1 MMQESSSQSCTVT
14 FKDPRTSET
23 IVVEVDKRLNIG
35 RAPKQPGLI
44 IAENDEYISA
54 NAIEVRSNSDGVQ
67 IGNTSTHSFIEVRT
81 PQGLRVLFPGE
92 QLLVPTAATVML
104 RGQTYIYRIEVD
116 PGVLRVAQ
124 IEKTGTKR
132 IFEHYKISEERKP
145 TLVLL
150 CAAHFFPERYGQ
162 SPLKASQIAKMLTE
176 RGQKVTTKAVNNK
189 LQRTRE
195 DIEGH
200 TGDYLDDR
208 EALVNYL
215 VRFGYVT
222 LTDVKGLLGI
232 A

>member
-1 MMQESSSQSCTVT
+1 MKQESSSQSCKVM

-23 IVVEVDKRLNIG
+23 IVVEVDKCLHIG

-44 IAENDEYISA
+44 IAKDDEYISA
-54 NAIEVRSNSDGVQ
+54 NAIEVRPNSDGVQ
-67 IGNTSTHSFIEVRT
+67 IGNTSTHSYIEVRT
-81 PQGLRVLFPGE
+81 PQGLRVVFPGE
-92 QLLVPTAATVML
+92 QLLVPTTATVML
-104 RGQTYIYRIEVD
+104 RGHTFTYRVEVD

-124 IEKTGTKR
+124 INRTGTKPVNEPF
-132 IFEHYKISEERKP
+132 IIAEERKS

-162 SPLKASQIAKMLTE
+162 SPLKASDIAKMLTE

-195 DIEGH
+195 DIEEH
-200 TGDYLDDR
+200 TGDYVDDR

-222 LTDVKGLLGI
+222 LADVKELLGI
-232 A
+232 I

>member
-14 FKDPRTSET
+14 FKDPQTSET

-132 IFEHYKISEERKP
+132 IFEHYKIS
-145 TLVLL
+145 
-150 CAAHFFPERYGQ
+150 
-162 SPLKASQIAKMLTE
+162 
-176 RGQKVTTKAVNNK
+176 
-189 LQRTRE
+189 
-195 DIEGH
+195 
-200 TGDYLDDR
+200 
-208 EALVNYL
+208 
-215 VRFGYVT
+215 
-222 LTDVKGLLGI
+222 
-232 A
+232 

>member
-1 MMQESSSQSCTVT
+1 MTQESSSQSCTVT
-14 FKDPRTSET
+14 FKDPKTSAT

-54 NAIEVRSNSDGVQ
+54 NAIEVQPNSDGVQ

-222 LTDVKGLLGI
+222 LADVKGLLGI
-232 A
+232 G

>member
-1 MMQESSSQSCTVT
+1 MQESSSQSCTVI
-14 FKDPRTSET
+14 FKDPKTSET

-44 IAENDEYISA
+44 IAESDEYISA

-116 PGVLRVAQ
+116 PGVLHVTQ

-195 DIEGH
+195 DLEGH

-222 LTDVKGLLGI
+222 LADVKGLLGI
-232 A
+232 G

>member
-1 MMQESSSQSCTVT
+1 MMQESSSQLCTVI
-14 FKDPRTSET
+14 FKDPKTSET

-200 TGDYLDDR
+200 TGNYLDDR

-222 LTDVKGLLGI
+222 LADVKGLLGI
-232 A
+232 G

>member
-1 MMQESSSQSCTVT
+1 MQESSSQSCTVI
-14 FKDPRTSET
+14 FKDPKTSET

-232 A
+232 G

>member
-1 MMQESSSQSCTVT
+1 M

-23 IVVEVDKRLNIG
+23 IVVEVDKCLHIG
-35 RAPKQPGLI
+35 RAPKQPGLVL
-44 IAENDEYISA
+44 AKDDEYISA
-54 NAIEVRSNSDGVQ
+54 NAIAVRVNSDGVQ
-67 IGNTSTHSFIEVRT
+67 IGNTSSHSYIEIRT

-92 QLLVPTAATVML
+92 QLLIPTAATVML
-104 RGQTYIYRIEVD
+104 RGHTFTYRVEVD

-124 IEKTGTKR
+124 INRTGTKPVNEPF
-132 IFEHYKISEERKP
+132 IIAEERKS
-145 TLVLL
+145 TLVVL

-162 SPLKASQIAKMLTE
+162 SPLKASDIAKMLTE

-195 DIEGH
+195 DIEEH
-200 TGDYLDDR
+200 TGDYVDDR

-222 LTDVKGLLGI
+222 LADVKELLGI
-232 A
+232 I

>member
-1 MMQESSSQSCTVT
+1 MMQESSSQSCTVI
-14 FKDPRTSET
+14 FKDPKTSET

-116 PGVLRVAQ
+116 PGVLHVTQ

-232 A
+232 T

>member
-1 MMQESSSQSCTVT
+1 MKQESSSQSCKVI
-14 FKDPRTSET
+14 FKDPRTNET

-35 RAPKQPGLI
+35 RAPKQPGLV
-44 IAENDEYISA
+44 IAKDDEYISA
-54 NAIEVRSNSDGVQ
+54 NAIEVRSNSEGVQ
-67 IGNTSTHSFIEVRT
+67 IGNTSTHSYIEIRT

-92 QLLVPTAATVML
+92 QLLVPTAATVLL
-104 RGQTYIYRIEVD
+104 RGHTYIYRVEID

-124 IEKTGTKR
+124 IKRTGTKR
-132 IFEHYKISEERKP
+132 IFEPFVIAEERKS

-162 SPLKASQIAKMLTE
+162 SPLKASGIAKMLTE

-195 DIEGH
+195 DIEAH
-200 TGDYLDDR
+200 TGDYVDDR

-222 LTDVKGLLGI
+222 LADVKELLGI
-232 A
+232 I

>member
-14 FKDPRTSET
+14 FKDPQTSET

-200 TGDYLDDR
+200 TGNYLDDR

-222 LTDVKGLLGI
+222 LADVKGLLGI
-232 A
+232 G

>member
-1 MMQESSSQSCTVT
+1 MMQESSSQSCTVI
-14 FKDPRTSET
+14 FKDPKTSET

-116 PGVLRVAQ
+116 PGVLHVTQ

-232 A
+232 G

>member
-14 FKDPRTSET
+14 FKDPQTSET

-232 A
+232 G

>member
-1 MMQESSSQSCTVT
+1 MKQESSSQSCKVM

-23 IVVEVDKRLNIG
+23 IVVEVDKCLHIG

-44 IAENDEYISA
+44 IAKDDEYISA
-54 NAIEVRSNSDGVQ
+54 NAIEVRPKFDGVQ
-67 IGNTSTHSFIEVRT
+67 IGNTSTHSYIEVRT
-81 PQGLRVLFPGE
+81 PQGLRVVFPGE
-92 QLLVPTAATVML
+92 QLLVPTTATVML
-104 RGQTYIYRIEVD
+104 RGHTFTYRVEVD

-124 IEKTGTKR
+124 INRTGTKPVNEPF
-132 IFEHYKISEERKP
+132 IIAEERKS

-162 SPLKASQIAKMLTE
+162 SPLKASDIAKMLTE

-195 DIEGH
+195 DIEAH
-200 TGDYLDDR
+200 TGDYVDDR

-215 VRFGYVT
+215 VRFGYVS
-222 LTDVKGLLGI
+222 LTDVKELLGI
-232 A
+232 I

>member
-1 MMQESSSQSCTVT
+1 MQESSSQLCTVI
-14 FKDPRTSET
+14 FKDPKTSET

-195 DIEGH
+195 DLEGH

-222 LTDVKGLLGI
+222 LADVKGLLGI
-232 A
+232 G

>member
-1 MMQESSSQSCTVT
+1 MQESSSQLCTVI
-14 FKDPRTSET
+14 FKDPKTSET

-232 A
+232 V

>member
-1 MMQESSSQSCTVT
+1 MQESSSQLCTVI
-14 FKDPRTSET
+14 FKDPKTSET

-232 A
+232 G

>member
-1 MMQESSSQSCTVT
+1 MIQESSSRSCTVI
-14 FKDPRTSET
+14 FKDPQTSKITE
-23 IVVEVDKRLNIG
+23 IEVDKRLNIG
-35 RAPKQPGLI
+35 RAPKQPGLV
-44 IAENDEYISA
+44 IAQDDEYISA
-54 NAIEVRSNSDGVQ
+54 NAIEVRSNSDGAQ

-81 PQGLRVLFPGE
+81 LQGLRVLFPGE

-104 RGQTYIYRIEVD
+104 RGQTFIYRIEID
-116 PGVLRVAQ
+116 PGALRAAQ
-124 IEKTGTKR
+124 IKRTGTKR
-132 IFEHYKISEERKP
+132 IFERFTISEERKP

-162 SPLKASQIAKMLTE
+162 SPLKAREIAKMLTE
-176 RGQKVTTKAVNNK
+176 RGQKLTTKAVNNK

-215 VRFGYVT
+215 VRFGYIT
-222 LTDVKGLLGI
+222 LTDVKELLGI
-232 A
+232 S